1 MHTRK
6 KHTEQAF
13 WKSIFRAI
21 SGFFLAMIILE
32 LGLRIGGLIILSAQ
46 EHRNLQAVKQNGRF
60 RIMCLGE
67 STTQNQYPRY
77 LEEILNARDT
87 GIKFSVI
94 DKGLTSSTT
103 GIILSGINA
112 NLDKYKPDMVV
123 AMMGSNDRLTL
134 YYRDIPEANNGLFRH
149 CRLYRFAMIIYAQI
163 LKKINHTDIYRPAPD
178 KKAMLKRIVSSAEKI
193 RFRELRKAQ
202 RINIKLEPA
211 GRVGSELSGIVYKDP
226 KKLAELE
233 DSFKKTL
240 ASDPGNCSAYEGLGW
255 FYASQRRYKEA
266 EQRFKQIIPL
276 EPENNYAYEGLG
288 WIYRDQEDFAG
299 SEEAFRKAVDLKPGY
314 FPVYTELIQL
324 YQEQGNYAEAK
335 KTFRAF
341 IALNP
346 QNESISKTLGFY
358 KDTGELSEAEQ
369 TLRKTIEINPQN
381 DSAYEGLGWVLRDQG
396 EFPNA
401 EKAFRKAIE
410 INPKNAFAY
419 EGLGSVCGAVGRF
432 FEVEQALRKI
442 IELNPRNNT
451 VYKLFDRFYIE
462 RNKFAEL
469 EQAYK
474 EMLMLA
480 PDNDY
485 AYAGLGWLYDVQKKF
500 GASKE
505 AFRKAL
511 EINPQ
516 NDFALGG
523 LAARSQEL
531 GESGLARAYSEK
543 LADLRGEYSN
553 PATTANY
560 RRLKKILDRRK
571 IRLVCVQY
579 PMRSVTPL
587 KKIFHNGLDKDVI
600 FVDNNKLFRD
610 AVKDKGYP
618 EYFKDV
624 FAGDFGHCTE
634 KGNRLLAGNIA
645 DTIIKD
651 FFKK

>member
-1 MHTRK
+1 MNTSK
-6 KHTEQAF
+6 K
-13 WKSIFRAI
+13 IFRAVMVFI
-21 SGFFLAMIILE
+21 LVLVLLE
-32 LGLRIGGLIILSAQ
+32 LGLRAGGFIIMSAQ
-46 EHRNLQAVKQNGRF
+46 ERRNLQTIKQNGRF

-87 GIKFSVI
+87 GVKFSVI
-94 DKGLTSSTT
+94 DKGLTCSTT

-123 AMMGSNDRLTL
+123 TMMGSNDRITL
-134 YYRDIPEANNGLFRH
+134 YYRDIPEADSGLFRH
-149 CRLYRFAMIIYAQI
+149 CRIYRFARIIYGQI
-163 LKKINHTDIYRPAPD
+163 LKKINHQDIYGTSPD
-178 KKAMLKRIVSSAEKI
+178 KKAMFKKINSIAEKM
-193 RFRELRKAQ
+193 RFHEFKKAHA
-202 RINIKLEPA
+202 INIKTDPN
-211 GRVGSELSGIVYKDP
+211 GRLSSELSGVIYRDP
-226 KKLAELE
+226 AKIAGLE

-240 ASDPGNCSAYEGLGW
+240 ASDPGNCLAQEGLGW
-255 FYASQRRYKEA
+255 LYGSQRRYKEA
-266 EQRFKQIIPL
+266 EQRFKKIISL
-276 EPENNYAYEGLG
+276 EPENKSAYEGLG
-288 WIYRDQEDFAG
+288 WICRDQEDFAG
-299 SEEAFRKAVDLKPGY
+299 SEKAFQKAIGLKSGD
-314 FPVYTELIQL
+314 FSAYTELIRL
-324 YQEQGNYAEAK
+324 YREQGDYDAAK
-335 KTFRAF
+335 KLFRKF
-341 IALNP
+341 IARNP
-346 QNESISKTLGFY
+346 QNESIYKALELY
-358 KDTGELSEAEQ
+358 KDAGELDAAEQ
-369 TLRKTIEINPQN
+369 TLRESIDDDPRN
-381 DSAYEGLGWVLRDQG
+381 DAAYEGLGWVLRDQG
-396 EFPNA
+396 KFTEA
-401 EKAFRKAIE
+401 KKAFRNAIE
-410 INPKNAFAY
+410 LNPKNAFAY
-419 EGLGSVCGAVGRF
+419 EGWGSICGASGRF
-432 FEVEQALRKI
+432 SDVQQALRKI
-442 IELNPRNNT
+442 IELNPRNNN
-451 VYKLFDRFYIE
+451 VYKLFDLFFLE
-462 RNKFAEL
+462 KKKFAEL

-474 EMLMLA
+474 EMLELA

-516 NDFALGG
+516 NDFAIGG

-560 RRLKKILDRRK
+560 RRLKKILDERK

-587 KKIFHNGLDKDVI
+587 KKIFHNELDKDVI

-610 AVKDKGYP
+610 AVKNKGYP

-645 DTIIKD
+645 DTIIKE